1 MSPVAALLAAL
12 LHVAT
17 ALALFWVSPL
27 NRSQDLAA
35 DPVEVTFEE
44 PKPAEPPPVQEAVQQ
59 PTPPPS
65 PAAPAPAPAPPPP
78 PPPPAAEARP
88 PQPPPATAKS
98 EPKPQPQ
105 PQAKSNEQLG
115 VTPSPPEAKKAD
127 EPKPQPS
134 QEAKLEPQKPA
145 EPKPQPQAEAKAEPT
160 KPAEPPPPQ
169 QEAAATLRP
178 EAQPPA
184 EPPLEKVVPPVAMP
198 PAPLTMRDF
207 INVMPPPPPPSAP
220 PSPHQQPAPPQHTLQ
235 HSPLSTGPTP
245 TPPGSSSGA
254 VVSTFVNPAEAG
266 GQTRA
271 KDAYLWQVIRKFSQY
286 LPDLR
291 DKNEGGTVILRFVIA
306 RDGRL
311 VEASIAKSSGVVAL
325 DRGLLDSLRAASPYP
340 PLPPEIPG
348 AQVVFVQPIAAKR

>member
-1 MSPVAALLAAL
+1 MPPAAPLLAAL
-12 LHVAT
+12 LHAAT
-17 ALALFWVSPL
+17 ALALFWMSPL
-27 NRSQDLAA
+27 YRHDLAD

-44 PKPAEPPPVQEAVQQ
+44 PKPPEPPPVQEAVQQ
-59 PTPPPS
+59 PTPLPP
-65 PAAPAPAPAPPPP
+65 PPAPAPAPAPPPP
-78 PPPPAAEARP
+78 PPPAAAAKPTQPPAA
-88 PQPPPATAKS
+88 TA
-98 EPKPQPQ
+98 KPQPQ
-105 PQAKSNEQLG
+105 PQAKSNEPLG
-115 VTPSPPEAKKAD
+115 ISPPPPDAKKPD
-127 EPKPQPS
+127 EPKPQPA

-145 EPKPQPQAEAKAEPT
+145 EPKPQPQPEAKAEPA
-160 KPAEPPPPQ
+160 KPVETPPQ
-169 QEAAATLRP
+169 PPQEAAATLSP
-178 EAQPPA
+178 EAPPTP
-184 EPPLEKVVPPVAMP
+184 EPPPEKIVPPVETP

-207 INVMPPPPPPSAP
+207 VNVMPPPPAPHPAP
-220 PSPHQQPAPPQHTLQ
+220 PSPQQQPAAPQHTLQ
-235 HSPLSTGPTP
+235 HSPLSPAPTA
-245 TPPGSSSGA
+245 PPQSSSGA

-348 AQVVFVQPIAAKR
+348 AQAVFVQPIAAKR